1 MFKIKEFTLIEAK
14 VFALRFYRLQLTRL
28 KFHPLKKYTM
38 KRLYLAAA
46 FSLSVILSSCDS
58 LKQIASQIGLS
69 EFEMAAGLKDALSQG
84 LFRGFNAFAD
94 PNGNPLVRFAFPGDA
109 AKIEKT
115 LRDVGM
121 EKMVNQ
127 VTGKFTR
134 AMSSAVTA
142 AKPIFLNSVK
152 QMSFKDAAGILVTDN
167 LHAATDYFKT
177 TMSPELMTAFR
188 PIVDSTVKTEGANKD
203 WSSLVN
209 IYNKIPFINKPLE
222 SNLTDF
228 IAARAIDAMFVSVA
242 QEEENIRT
250 KYEFRKTDMMKR
262 AFAYADEQLKKKK
275 QQAN

>member
-1 MFKIKEFTLIEAK
+1 
-14 VFALRFYRLQLTRL
+14 
-28 KFHPLKKYTM
+28 M
-38 KRLYLAAA
+38 KRLYLSVALS
-46 FSLSVILSSCDS
+46 FSVFLSSCDS

-94 PNGNPLVRFAFPGDA
+94 PSGNPLVRFAFPGDA

-115 LRDVGM
+115 LKDIGM
-121 EKMVNQ
+121 DKVVDQ
-127 VTGKFTR
+127 VTAKFTR

-152 QMSFKDAAGILVTDN
+152 KMSIRDAASILVTDN

-188 PIVDSTVKTEGANKD
+188 PIVDSTVKTEGANKE
-203 WSSLVN
+203 WSNLVN

-228 IAARAIDAMFVSVA
+228 VAARAIDAMFVSVA
-242 QEEENIRT
+242 NEEENIRT
-250 KYEFRKTDMMKR
+250 KYEFRKTDMMKK
-262 AFAYADEQLKKKK
+262 AFAYADEQLKKRK
-275 QQAN
+275 QQQN